1 MILTIYDGS
10 PLLLLF
16 FGISKKVTA
25 EKTHPRVTTDRQTNE
40 NEKCENYYTH
50 KFLSIPFV
58 LHIITKT
65 VRFNYIQFSQKGITR
80 NTTVR

>member
-25 EKTHPRVTTDRQTNE
+25 EKTHPRVTTDRQTYE
-40 NEKCENYYTH
+40 NEKCENYYT
-50 KFLSIPFV
+50 P
-58 LHIITKT
+58 
-65 VRFNYIQFSQKGITR
+65 
-80 NTTVR
+80 

>member
-10 PLLLLF
+10 PLLLWF

-25 EKTHPRVTTDRQTNE
+25 EKTHPRVTTDRQTYE

-50 KFLSIPFV
+50 KFLS
-58 LHIITKT
+58 KT
-65 VRFNYIQFSQKGITR
+65 LCFAHDNKNGSV
-80 NTTVR
+80 

>member
-10 PLLLLF
+10 TLLLLF

-25 EKTHPRVTTDRQTNE
+25 EKTHPQVTTDRQTYE

-50 KFLSIPFV
+50 KFLS
-58 LHIITKT
+58 KT
-65 VRFNYIQFSQKGITR
+65 LCFAHDNKNSSV
-80 NTTVR
+80 